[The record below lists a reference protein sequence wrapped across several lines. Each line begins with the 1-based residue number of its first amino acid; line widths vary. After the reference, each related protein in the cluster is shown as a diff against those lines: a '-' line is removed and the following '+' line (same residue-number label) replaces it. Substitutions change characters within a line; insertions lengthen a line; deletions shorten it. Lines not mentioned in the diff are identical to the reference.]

1 MTAASVFTLSDAMLP
16 TVSAPTPGATSPFL
30 FVRWV
35 VRRFGAFTALDGVSP
50 GVAQGRSSACL
61 VRPAAAK
68 TPPLRRIAG
77 LEAPDAGRIVRGA

>member
-1 MTAASVFTLSDAMLP
+1 MTAASVFTLSDAMLQ

-50 GVAQGRSSACL
+50 GAAQGRSFACL

-68 TPPLRRIAG
+68 TPLLRRIAG
-77 LEAPDAGRIVRGA
+77 LEAPAAGRIVRGA